1 MGSIYAVMPAKA
13 GIHTKIYLILLLS
26 GLIYFSQFF
35 DNSVSQT
42 PVWETIVLY
51 LTDVPSNLILG
62 SLTLKISF
70 SS

>member
-1 MGSIYAVMPAKA
+1 MPAKA
-13 GIHTKIYLILLLS
+13 GIQTKIYVIPLLS
-26 GLIYFSQFF
+26 GQKYVSQLI

-51 LTDVPSNLILG
+51 FTDVPSNLILG